1 MRRLAWATYLW
12 PGLPQL
18 WCCGLLSGLVLAMG
32 FAVVLNLLL
41 LASLVWV
48 ELLTPFHLR
57 LGWTALGCLWLGS
70 AGFSAWMGPRGVAPP
85 RAISA
90 EGLFREALSEYLQ
103 GNWFEAER
111 ALASLMRLSPR
122 DVEGRLLL
130 ATLLRRTLRLPEASE
145 QLARL
150 ELLRDA
156 HIWSLEIGSEKR
168 LLARARTT
176 SPPTGNRAAEDSP
189 PQASSQ
195 SDNMAA

>member
-1 MRRLAWATYLW
+1 MRRVAWATYLW

-18 WCCGLLSGLVLAMG
+18 WRGFASGLVLALG

-48 ELLTPFHLR
+48 ELLTPLHLR
-57 LGWTALGCLWLGS
+57 LGWLALGCLWVGS
-70 AGFSAWMGPRGVAPP
+70 VGFSAWVGPHGVAPP
-85 RAISA
+85 QAISA

-122 DVEGRLLL
+122 DIEGRLLL

-156 HIWSLEIGSEKR
+156 HKWSLEIGSEKR
-168 LLARARTT
+168 LLARAQTT
-176 SPPTGNRAAEDSP
+176 SPPEDEPAAENSP